1 MGLRAALKSPSAQV
15 VQAGLAALNQLVRRC
30 EGAGP
35 ALVPFYRQ
43 LLPPLARCA
52 GVSSGGHEHSH
63 LHVSAG
69 ICGKRF
75 EDSPPSPPFPRRHAS
90 DHLST
95 GDAMD
100 YGHRSSLGELVGA
113 TLRTLERAGGPGAA
127 AHIRHFVP
135 DYTSCL
141 APVWMAHKP

>member
-1 MGLRAALKSPSAQV
+1 MSTATSM
-15 VQAGLAALNQLVRRC
+15 
-30 EGAGP
+30 
-35 ALVPFYRQ
+35 YRQ
-43 LLPPLARCA
+43 EFVA
-52 GVSSGGHEHSH
+52 
-63 LHVSAG
+63 SAL
-69 ICGKRF
+69 RT
-75 EDSPPSPPFPRRHAS
+75 PPPFPRRHAS